1 MTYRLS
7 DLDRKN
13 ASSFQS
19 DHSRKSLV
27 SISLRTGSIRGLSNF
42 SIEFSYPLAAIAG
55 RNGSGKSTVLALAA
69 CAYHSNPK
77 GWSIPGRKYP
87 HYRFSDFFVQTH
99 DEVPVDGVLIEY
111 GIRHDKWKPTD
122 SMPSGKGVGH
132 QHRQKN
138 RGGKWNDY
146 ASRLRRPVAFFG
158 IDRVVPPSE
167 RSVLKN
173 QRNYFSTPSAR
184 KSEAEDLTRASV
196 SRVLGIEYQDFEV
209 RGSGSHRLP
218 LVKRKT
224 CSYSGFNMGA
234 GEQALF
240 GLFLA
245 IHSADRATLFVID
258 EVELGL
264 HEAAQKTLIVELK
277 KMAFESGHQ
286 FIFTTHSPTVLEAL
300 PPEGRF
306 FLENGKSGT
315 QVIEGIS
322 PAFAAG
328 RMSGIANAEVV
339 IYVEDATAKQLV
351 VSALDSARR
360 RRVKVLEVGSHSA
373 VVSQAAAKF
382 IDRDHDQFQ
391 PMFVLDGDQR
401 VALSAHRSRFLGL
414 IDQRRKAAGGEWFDE
429 RVGFLPSDLMPERY
443 VIAKVRDD
451 HVEDF
456 CISFGIDNEREA
468 VEVLDKAL
476 IRGDHSELF
485 SLSEDLVFPAEQIWL
500 GLCSIIAK
508 ESSTAF
514 DSLLHQLDALL
525 ATA

>member
-1 MTYRLS
+1 M
-7 DLDRKN
+7 
-13 ASSFQS
+13 
-19 DHSRKSLV
+19 
-27 SISLRTGSIRGLSNF
+27 SISLEVGSIRGLSNF
-42 SIEFSYPLAAIAG
+42 SIRFSYPLAAIAG

-77 GWSIPGRKYP
+77 GWSLPGRKYP

-99 DEVPVDGVLIEY
+99 DEVPVDGVYVQY
-111 GIRHDKWKPTD
+111 GFLHDKWKPSED
-122 SMPSGKGVGH
+122 LPSGKGLGY

-138 RGGKWNDY
+138 PGGKWNDY
-146 ASRLRRPVAFFG
+146 ASRIKRPVAFFG

-173 QRNYFSTPSAR
+173 QRNYFSTPSAK
-184 KSEAEDLTRASV
+184 KSESEDLTRASV

-240 GLFLA
+240 GLFSA

-258 EVELGL
+258 EIELGL
-264 HEAAQKTLIVELK
+264 HEAAQKSLVTELK

-286 FIFTTHSPTVLEAL
+286 FIFTTHSPTVIESL

-328 RMSGIANAEVV
+328 RMSGVANAEVV
-339 IYVEDATAKQLV
+339 IYVEDAAAKHLLV
-351 VSALDSARR
+351 AALGSDRR
-360 RRVKVLEVGSHSA
+360 KRVRVVEVGSHSA

-382 IDRDHDQFQ
+382 VDCDHDSFQ
-391 PMFVLDGDQR
+391 VMFVLDGDQR
-401 VALSAHRSRFLGL
+401 VALSAHRSRFVGL
-414 IDQRRKAAGGEWFDE
+414 IDQRKKSVGGQWFDG
-429 RVGFLPSDLMPERY
+429 RVEFLPSDLMPERY
-443 VIAKVRDD
+443 VIAKIRDE

-456 CISFGIDNEREA
+456 CLAFGVENESEA
-468 VEVLDKAL
+468 VEALDKAL
-476 IRGDHSELF
+476 VRGDHSELF
-485 SLSEDLVFPAEQIWL
+485 SLSEDLVFPPEQVWL
-500 GLCSIIAK
+500 GLSAIVAK
-508 ESSTAF
+508 ESPHIF
-514 DSLLHQLDALL
+514 DELLQKIDALL
-525 ATA
+525 DD